1 MARIFITGSTDGLGA
16 MAARL
21 LLDEGHRVVLHAR
34 NAARAADAHAA
45 MPDAQAIVTGDLAGI
60 AAMRDVAAQVNALGH
75 FDAVIH
81 NAGIGYREP
90 RRVETEDG
98 LPQVFAINVLAPY
111 VLTALIEKP
120 ARLVYLSSGM
130 HHGSRANLDDLTWTQ
145 RPWRGAQAYAESK
158 FMDVLLA
165 CAVARYWPGVLS
177 NALEPGWVPTKM
189 GGASAPDDLNLA
201 HRTQAWLA
209 VSDDEAARVTGRY
222 FFHMRERDCDPA
234 ARNEAL
240 QNALV
245 EQCER
250 LSGVKIE
257 RQA

>member
-1 MARIFITGSTDGLGA
+1 MARVFITGSTDGLGA

-21 LLDEGHRVVLHAR
+21 LIDEGHRVVLHAR
-34 NAARAADAHAA
+34 NQTRADDAREG
-45 MPDAQAIVTGDLAGI
+45 MPEAEAVVIGDLSGI
-60 AAMRDVAAQVNALGH
+60 DAMRDVARQVNALGR

-90 RRVETEDG
+90 RRVETVDG

-111 VLTALIEKP
+111 VLTALIERP

-130 HHGSRANLDDLTWTQ
+130 HHGSRANLDDVEWTR
-145 RPWRGAQAYAESK
+145 RPWNGAQAYAESK

-165 CAVARYWPGVLS
+165 LAVARRWSDVLS

-189 GGASAPDDLNLA
+189 GGPSAPDDLDQA

-209 VSDDEAARVTGRY
+209 VSDEAAARVTGRY
-222 FFHMRERDCDPA
+222 FFHMRERACDPA
-234 ARNEAL
+234 ARDEAM
-240 QNALV
+240 QDEFIAT
-245 EQCER
+245 CER
-250 LSGVKIE
+250 LSGV
-257 RQA
+257 RMPA